1 MGCKA
6 SEGDFVISEIAK
18 RAVLKK
24 FAGEENDK
32 YDKYD
37 K

>member
-6 SEGDFVISEIAK
+6 AVGDFVISEIAK

-24 FAGEENDK
+24 LAGEENDK